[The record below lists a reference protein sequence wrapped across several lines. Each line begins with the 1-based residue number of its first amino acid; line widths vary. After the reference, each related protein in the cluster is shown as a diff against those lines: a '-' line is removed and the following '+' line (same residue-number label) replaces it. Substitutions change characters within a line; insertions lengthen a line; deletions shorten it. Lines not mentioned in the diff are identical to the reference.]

1 MASNET
7 KYSDPNRLKELYD
20 QAYANRADMMLD
32 PFGGQA
38 SNERTARYGA
48 IDREQ
53 STLDQ
58 SLRSSEL
65 DAYRMIGQQQLE
77 LENQIAENRMKA
89 LRSGVTSAQ
98 LASQQLANMFA
109 AQQGAAQVGS
119 QMMTQRQDMFGKMAA
134 QRTGVETGIFD
145 QVSAN
150 KQALGTL
157 GAQQFTAGSAWDS
170 YMNSQSATTEN
181 IAELFKKDPYVIGGA
196 LGLEG
201 GAIEELLKKQDK
213 KDKKD
218 NPAKPA
224 PTYDPTYDPTKPGS
238 TYDPTKNPYY
248 RPGSRNPVLK

>member
-1 MASNET
+1 MANNET

-38 SNERTARYGA
+38 SSERAARYGA

-58 SLRSSEL
+58 SLRASEL

-119 QMMTQRQDMFGKMAA
+119 QMMMQRQDMFGKMAA

-150 KQALGTL
+150 KQALGTI

-170 YMNSQSATTEN
+170 YMNSQGATTQN
-181 IAELFKKDPYVIGGA
+181 ISELFKKDPYGVGGVIG
-196 LGLEG
+196 LEEG
-201 GAIEELLKKQDK
+201 TITELLNKQAK
-213 KDKKD
+213 Q
-218 NPAKPA
+218 NPPA
-224 PTYDPTYDPTKPGS
+224 APPVSTSGPFRSPHYYGPGNKI
-238 TYDPTKNPYY
+238 PAQ
-248 RPGSRNPVLK
+248 